1 MRIAFDV
8 KNTLED
14 HDNAGRVMNLLLL
27 LHKAGH
33 EVFVWSS
40 VLSYAYRT
48 TIRIKEVYGI
58 TLNCYSKYGTYESE
72 EQNLPVM
79 DFAVDDDITSQDY
92 LAAKNFVWV
101 HNIPENVEEFAQSL
115 GLLKLVSQF

>member
-8 KNTLED
+8 KNTLEG
-14 HDNAGRVMNLLLL
+14 HENSGRIMNLLLL
-27 LHKAGH
+27 LHKQGH
-33 EVFVWSS
+33 EIIIWSS

-48 TIRIKEVYGI
+48 TKRIKDAYGI
-58 TLNCYSKYGTYESE
+58 TLDCYSKYGTYEAE

-79 DFAVDDDITSQDY
+79 DFAVEDDTSQDY
-92 LAAKNFVWV
+92 LAAQKFVWV

-115 GLLKLVSQF
+115 GLLPKVD

>member
-8 KNTLED
+8 KGTLEGG
-14 HDNAGRVMNLLLL
+14 NYSGRAMNLLLL

-33 EVFVWSS
+33 EVIIWSS

-48 TIRIKEVYGI
+48 TVRINQAYGI
-58 TLNCYSKYGTYESE
+58 TLDCYSKYGEYERE
-72 EQNLPVM
+72 EKNLPII
-79 DFAVDDDITSQDY
+79 DFAVEDDTSQDY

-101 HNIPENVEEFAQSL
+101 HNIPENVEELAQSL
-115 GLLKLVSQF
+115 GLLPKVD